1 MEFLSPKIYYKLI
14 LVPLGEDMKVNAL
27 TEWLYFHLWKEED
40 GHVFSSGQIKIPDTL
55 IYRWTMPHFWYRSE
69 NKRVVRSKKGSIDPE
84 ALQKAFSLDLQ
95 GAVISEN
102 QNQIDV
108 CA

>member
-1 MEFLSPKIYYKLI
+1 
-14 LVPLGEDMKVNAL
+14 MKVNAL

-40 GHVFSSGQIKIPDTL
+40 EHVFSSTQVKIPDTI
-55 IYRWTMPHFWYRSE
+55 IYRWNMPHFWYRSE
-69 NKRVVRSKKGSIDPE
+69 KNRVIRSSKGSIDPQ
-84 ALQKAFSLDLQ
+84 ALQKAFYLNLE

-102 QNQIDV
+102 QNQIEV